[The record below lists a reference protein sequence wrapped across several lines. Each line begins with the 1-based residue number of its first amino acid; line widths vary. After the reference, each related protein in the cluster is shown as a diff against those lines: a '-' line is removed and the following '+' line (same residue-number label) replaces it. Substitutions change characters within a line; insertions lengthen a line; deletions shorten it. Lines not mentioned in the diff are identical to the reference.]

1 MQDKIKELAGEA
13 YSWFEKRERL
23 NSETFWTVKENRPE
37 WVYQLIYAGHDN
49 GNFFPDDYRYKFIVY
64 ALAEI
69 MKAEDIEEPN
79 LEPNVYT
86 KDLCNWLSSQVYR
99 IGYVDEF
106 ASDYGHGESIVND
119 LMGGQQ
125 LEMEEVYREIL
136 YFLKEQVGDERG

>member
-49 GNFFPDDYRYKFIVY
+49 GDIFPDDYRYAFIVY
-64 ALAEI
+64 ALAGI
-69 MKAEDIEEPN
+69 MDAEDIEEPN
-79 LEPNVYT
+79 LEPSVYISELT
-86 KDLCNWLSSQVYR
+86 GWLHSTLSR
-99 IGYVDEF
+99 FSYVDEF
-106 ASDYGHGESIVND
+106 TSEYGHGESILND

-125 LEMEEVYREIL
+125 LEMEGVYREIL
-136 YFLKEQVGDERG
+136 YFLEKRVGDERG